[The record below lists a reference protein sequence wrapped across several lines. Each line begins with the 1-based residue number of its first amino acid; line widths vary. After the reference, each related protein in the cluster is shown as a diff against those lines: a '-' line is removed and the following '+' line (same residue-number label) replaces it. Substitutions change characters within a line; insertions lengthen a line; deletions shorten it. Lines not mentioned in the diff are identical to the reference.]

1 MKSMGGKGMGISSV
15 SAVCGD
21 GLAVDVNVYG
31 SVWHLAAGDA
41 EIICREAG
49 GGSVRFSGGG
59 IDGLVSSYLSLL
71 ERAREAGMEA

>member
-1 MKSMGGKGMGISSV
+1 MKSMGGKGTGIFSV

-31 SVWHLAAGDA
+31 RAWHLAAGEA
-41 EIICREAG
+41 EIVCRG
-49 GGSVRFSGGG
+49 DGGSFVRFSGGG

-71 ERAREAGMEA
+71 ERAREAGIEA